1 MSEQTTPKMDEGHA
15 VDPATTA
22 RDGEEGDVAYSSENR
37 AANEG
42 TGDGVRAAPGKGKL
56 TILLLLFIAIGFV
69 SGEHASKFS
78 LVILRCASPYAC
90 AFLCVNFPN
99 AEAMCRKGFFRSAER
114 DPKTGVREI

>member
-1 MSEQTTPKMDEGHA
+1 MSEQTTPKIDEGQA

-22 RDGEEGDVAYSSENR
+22 RDGEEGDVAYPLENR

-42 TGDGVRAAPGKGKL
+42 TGDGVHAATDKGKL
-56 TILLLLFIAIGFV
+56 TILLLLFLAIGFV
-69 SGEHASKFS
+69 AGEHASKFS
-78 LVILRCASPYAC
+78 LVNLRCASPHTC

-114 DPKTGVREI
+114 NPKTGVREI